1 MGRDDFVI
9 QNEFSYI
16 QLLKLLFMILLV
28 QTLLEENL
36 VIKGMISF
44 WSPVFL
50 FF

>member
-9 QNEFSYI
+9 QNEFCYI
-16 QLLKLLFMILLV
+16 QLFKLLFMILLV

-44 WSPVFL
+44 
-50 FF
+50 